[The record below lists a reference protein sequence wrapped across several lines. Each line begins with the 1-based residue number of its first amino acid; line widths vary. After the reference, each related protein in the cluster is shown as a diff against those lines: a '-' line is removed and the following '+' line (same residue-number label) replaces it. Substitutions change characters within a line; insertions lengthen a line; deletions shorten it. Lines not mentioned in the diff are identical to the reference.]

1 YNIDKARSDLI
12 ARTGEVTE
20 MVANASPILAVSN
33 DTTTLS
39 NLLESIKQ
47 DPDFQY
53 GFVSDDF
60 FVLSSIARDGLSRT
74 DFSPQYVEELV
85 GADPFAFIEAADAHT
100 VLRDDHIVQVRAL
113 RIGSDQRLV
122 GYVAMQF
129 SRERVEQRL
138 AVEIWSNVAAGLAVL
153 AGVAIILSLVL
164 ARLMA
169 PLGPIT
175 QAVVSLS
182 EGRLDTRIPG
192 AGRRDEIG
200 AIAAALE
207 VFKTNLAER
216 ETLQEE
222 RRHGEE
228 EKARRQAEIDAAIAG
243 FRSEVTAA
251 LTAFEANA
259 DRLGDVSMA
268 LSDIASSTAEKSRS
282 ASGSSS
288 AASSAVGNAA
298 QATEEMS
305 AAISEV
311 ESQIVQIQ
319 GDIVSAASASRE
331 TAGSMKQLADT
342 AASIEEVVKLIQDIA
357 AQTNLLA
364 LNATIEAAR
373 AGEAG
378 KGFAVVA
385 QEVKA
390 LAGQTASAT
399 DRIVDQV
406 QAILAA
412 TDTVVGDMDGIANRM
427 SGIETFASAVAS
439 SIEQQA
445 IAVAEIASSVAGA
458 NGSTIEVAADLAE
471 VQEGVADTEKAVG
484 DVNHA
489 SVEVA
494 AQARHMRETVDAF
507 LKRVAA

>member
-1 YNIDKARSDLI
+1 
-12 ARTGEVTE
+12 
-20 MVANASPILAVSN
+20 
-33 DTTTLS
+33 
-39 NLLESIKQ
+39 
-47 DPDFQY
+47 
-53 GFVSDDF
+53 
-60 FVLSSIARDGLSRT
+60 
-74 DFSPQYVEELV
+74 
-85 GADPFAFIEAADAHT
+85 
-100 VLRDDHIVQVRAL
+100 
-113 RIGSDQRLV
+113 
-122 GYVAMQF
+122 MQF
-129 SRERVEQRL
+129 SRARVEQRL
-138 AVEIWSNVAAGLAVL
+138 AAEDVEQYRCRPRRARRGRGDPVDSPGPVDGAARPDYPGR
-153 AGVAIILSLVL
+153 GSPS
-164 ARLMA
+164 R
-169 PLGPIT
+169 
-175 QAVVSLS
+175 
-182 EGRLDTRIPG
+182 EGRLDTRVPG

-216 ETLQEE
+216 ENLQEE
-222 RRHGEE
+222 RRRGEE
-228 EKARRQAEIDAAIAG
+228 EKTRHQAEIDAAIAG

-268 LSDIASSTAEKSRS
+268 LSDIASSTADKSRS

-319 GDIVSAASASRE
+319 GDIVGAASASRE

-412 TDTVVGDMDGIANRM
+412 TDTVVGDMDGIANRDVRNRDVRQR
-427 SGIETFASAVAS
+427 GCEFDRAAGHRGCGNR
-439 SIEQQA
+439 QQCRRRQRL
-445 IAVAEIASSVAGA
+445 
-458 NGSTIEVAADLAE
+458 D
-471 VQEGVADTEKAVG
+471 D
-484 DVNHA
+484 
-489 SVEVA
+489 
-494 AQARHMRETVDAF
+494 
-507 LKRVAA
+507 

>member
-1 YNIDKARSDLI
+1 
-12 ARTGEVTE
+12 
-20 MVANASPILAVSN
+20 
-33 DTTTLS
+33 
-39 NLLESIKQ
+39 
-47 DPDFQY
+47 
-53 GFVSDDF
+53 
-60 FVLSSIARDGLSRT
+60 
-74 DFSPQYVEELV
+74 
-85 GADPFAFIEAADAHT
+85 
-100 VLRDDHIVQVRAL
+100 
-113 RIGSDQRLV
+113 
-122 GYVAMQF
+122 MQF
-129 SRERVEQRL
+129 SRARVEQRL
-138 AVEIWSNVAAGLAVL
+138 AAETLSNIAAGLAVL
-153 AGVAIILSLVL
+153 AGVAVILSIVL

-182 EGRLDTRIPG
+182 EGRLDTRVPG

-222 RRHGEE
+222 RRRGEE
-228 EKARRQAEIDAAIAG
+228 EKTRHQAEIDAAIAG

-268 LSDIASSTAEKSRS
+268 LSDIASSTADKSRS

-319 GDIVSAASASRE
+319 GDIVGAASASRE

-373 AGEAG
+373 AGEA
-378 KGFAVVA
+378 
-385 QEVKA
+385 
-390 LAGQTASAT
+390 
-399 DRIVDQV
+399 
-406 QAILAA
+406 
-412 TDTVVGDMDGIANRM
+412 
-427 SGIETFASAVAS
+427 
-439 SIEQQA
+439 
-445 IAVAEIASSVAGA
+445 
-458 NGSTIEVAADLAE
+458 
-471 VQEGVADTEKAVG
+471 
-484 DVNHA
+484 
-489 SVEVA
+489 
-494 AQARHMRETVDAF
+494 
-507 LKRVAA
+507 